1 MSAQPSTAINI
12 SSLNGKEI
20 IVGDNINIPSA
31 NNMFATTKS
40 KTMNGTKIIKPISK
54 EVFNSLIINAGATC
68 QTVISS
74 GFLGGC
80 PFVASMK
87 KAKSLSLVTSYN

>member
-54 EVFNSLIINAGATC
+54 DV
-68 QTVISS
+68 
-74 GFLGGC
+74 
-80 PFVASMK
+80 
-87 KAKSLSLVTSYN
+87 